1 MKLNRSIQPDL
12 KLIDQLHLPEVEK
25 SKLDNGI
32 PLYTINAGNEEVVK
46 LEFVFNAGKWQQQN
60 KLAAYMTSRLMKQ
73 GTSKMTSRE
82 ISDAFDF
89 YGASVKCENTAD
101 ELRFEITTLS
111 KFIDPVFK
119 LSSEILTEPT
129 FPQNEM
135 EIIATNQKQRLM
147 VNKKKVEY
155 LARIKCM
162 SSLYGEDH
170 SYGSEPMEEDYDSFQ
185 LKDAKS
191 HFENFVHGGN
201 CLMIASG
208 KLPHEMN
215 ECLQKYFGMKEWV
228 KQTKSIENDH
238 TIQPE
243 EGNHFIGADDASQ
256 SAIRIGKILFDK
268 RHPDYNS
275 LRVLNIILGG
285 YFGSRLMA
293 NIREDK
299 GYTYGIYSSL
309 QSFQHSGYMMIG
321 TEVGTDVT
329 ETAREE
335 IYKEI
340 QLLIDEPVKQ
350 EELQC
355 VKNYLSGSMLSAFD
369 GVFNV
374 SAALSNLLPFGLDF
388 NFVHHQFETVK
399 NITADELQALA
410 KKYYQL
416 DSFTE
421 VIAGNVNQE
430 VKKS

>member
-1 MKLNRSIQPDL
+1 MNRKTQPDL
-12 KLIDQLHLPEVEK
+12 KLIDQLYLPAVEK

-32 PLYTINAGNEEVVK
+32 PLYSINAGNEDVVK
-46 LEFVFNAGKWQQQN
+46 LEFIFNAGKWQQQK

-73 GTSKMTSRE
+73 GTAKMTSRE
-82 ISDAFDF
+82 ISDELDF
-89 YGASVKCENTAD
+89 YGASVKCENNAD
-101 ELRFEITTLS
+101 EIRFEITTLS
-111 KFIDPVFK
+111 KFVGPVFK
-119 LSSEILTEPT
+119 LSSEILTEPS
-129 FPQNEM
+129 FPQHEM
-135 EIIATNQKQRLM
+135 EIIVKNQKQRLM

-155 LARIKCM
+155 LARVKCM
-162 SSLYGEDH
+162 SSLFGQNH

-185 LKDAKS
+185 LKDAIS
-191 HFENFVHGGN
+191 HYENFVHGGN
-201 CLMIASG
+201 CLVIASG
-208 KLPHEMN
+208 KLPDGFHQS
-215 ECLQKYFGMKEWV
+215 LQKYFGMKDWV
-228 KQTKSIENDH
+228 KQPMNIENNK
-238 TIQPE
+238 TIE
-243 EGNHFIGADDASQ
+243 ANEGNHLINMDDASQ

-268 RHPDYNS
+268 RHADYNG
-275 LRVLNIILGG
+275 LRVLNVILGG

-293 NIREDK
+293 NVREDK

-329 ETAREE
+329 EAAREE

-374 SAALSNLLPFGLDF
+374 SAALSNLLPYGLDF
-388 NFVHHQFETVK
+388 DFVHLQFETVK
-399 NITADELQALA
+399 NITADELQSLA
-410 KKYYQL
+410 IKYYQAE
-416 DSFTE
+416 SFTE
-421 VIAGNVNQE
+421 VIAGAVNQE